1 MEYRTLGKTG
11 LNVSAVVYGGIVS
24 AGIYDDRV
32 YPQWGQEE
40 SDKYVA
46 WAVEQGINY
55 FDVAPTYGNAQEQLG
70 NSLVPYRDR
79 INLAC
84 KTKER
89 LREDAERELEES
101 MKLLHT
107 DHFEVYQLH
116 VVKSLEDVE
125 TAFGPGGV
133 MEMVRGLKESGVAK
147 NVGFTAHSEAAALE
161 MMERYD
167 FDTVM
172 FPLNWMM
179 NLGQG
184 MGSKLVRKAKERGMG
199 VLGMKSLVER
209 KWLSAEERYSSPYPK
224 SWCKPIDIE
233 DEAFCMAAMRYALSL
248 GADVLVPPGNFAC
261 FEFAVNHIGACLEEP
276 FSERDA
282 QLLREKLPAVRGLEF
297 YEISPTITLS
307 ASVS

>member
-24 AGIYDDRV
+24 AGVYDDRV

-70 NSLVPYRDR
+70 NSLVPYRNQ

-89 LREDAERELEES
+89 SREVAERELEES

-116 VVKSLEDVE
+116 VVKSMEDVE
-125 TAFGPGGV
+125 AAFAPGGV
-133 MEMVRGLKESGVAK
+133 MELMRELKESGVAK
-147 NVGFTAHSEAAALE
+147 NIGFTAHSEAAGLA
-161 MMERYD
+161 MIERYD

-179 NLGQG
+179 NLGKG
-184 MGSKLVRKAKERGMG
+184 MGNELLRKAKEHGMG
-199 VLGMKSLVER
+199 VLGMKSMVER
-209 KWLSAEERYSSPYPK
+209 KWLSPEERYSSPYPK
-224 SWCKPIDIE
+224 SWCKPIDVE
-233 DEAFCMAAMRYALSL
+233 EEAFGMAAMRYALSL
-248 GADVLVPPGNFAC
+248 GADVLVPPGNFAS
-261 FEFAVNHIGACLEEP
+261 FQFAVDHIGACLEQPYAEC
-276 FSERDA
+276 DA
-282 QLLREKLPAVRGLEF
+282 QLLREKLPGVAGLEF
-297 YEISPTITLS
+297 YDIQPTITLS
-307 ASVS
+307 NSVS